1 MTGHVLPY
9 RDSFPKI
16 ADGVFIASTASVIG
30 NVEIGARSSVWF
42 GTVIRGDVNEIR
54 IGERTNIQDNTVIH
68 VTRNG
73 LGTYIGSGVTI
84 GHMAILHACTLHDGS
99 FVGMGAK
106 LLDGVVVETGAMV
119 AAGALVTMG
128 KRVKQGELW
137 AGNPARYVRDL
148 TPEEVRFLPDTNAH
162 YANLAAE
169 YFSALRK

>member
-9 RDSFPKI
+9 RNRLPKI
-16 ADGVFIASTASVIG
+16 SGDVFIAPTASVIG
-30 NVEIGARSSVWF
+30 DVEIGARSSIWF
-42 GTVIRGDVNEIR
+42 GTVVRGDVQEIR
-54 IGERTNIQDNTVIH
+54 IGEDTNIQDNTVIH

-73 LGTYIGSGVTI
+73 LGTYIGSGVTV
-84 GHMAILHACTLHDGS
+84 GHMAILHACTLEDGS

-128 KRVKQGELW
+128 KRVKGGELW
-137 AGNPARYVRDL
+137 AGNPARYVRKL

-162 YANLAAE
+162 YAELAAE
-169 YFSALRK
+169 YKAALVK